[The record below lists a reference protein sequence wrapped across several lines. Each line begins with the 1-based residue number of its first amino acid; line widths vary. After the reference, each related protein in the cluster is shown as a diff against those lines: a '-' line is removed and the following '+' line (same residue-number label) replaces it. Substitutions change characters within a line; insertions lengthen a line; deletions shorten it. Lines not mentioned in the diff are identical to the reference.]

1 MQYGFD
7 DINVNRSRRG
17 NQKKYWVQ
25 QEGSGADQD
34 MGTNPTSPES
44 EEIELSNPSPASV
57 NTIAGVV
64 EDCMN
69 NMVFIRLNSGGGFW
83 MIPRSSTDKSVTGQ
97 VWDLVFGWK
106 EDEISF
112 SDIQSI
118 RCIS

>member
-17 NQKKYWVQ
+17 NQKNIGRNRKVL
-25 QEGSGADQD
+25 GADQD

-44 EEIELSNPSPASV
+44 EEIEFSNPSPASV

>member
-1 MQYGFD
+1 MHYGYD

-25 QEGSGADQD
+25 QEGSGTDQD
-34 MGTNPTSPES
+34 METNPASPEL
-44 EEIELSNPSPASV
+44 EEIEYSNPSPESV

-64 EDCMN
+64 EDCTN
-69 NMVFIRLNSGGGFW
+69 NMVFIRLNSGGGLW
-83 MIPRSSTDKSVTGQ
+83 MIPESITGESVIGK

-106 EDEISF
+106 QAEISF

-118 RCIS
+118 RCVS